1 MQTSLLE
8 ANRKVELDH
17 QTMIQKISSSSH
29 LQTHISPTNQEN
41 EEMNPEASEID
52 PSLLDY
58 SVRHIPI
65 SLRSKNEEE
74 EEEEKQSNKG

>member
-1 MQTSLLE
+1 
-8 ANRKVELDH
+8 
-17 QTMIQKISSSSH
+17 MIQKISSSSH
-29 LQTHISPTNQEN
+29 HHQTHISPTNQEN
-41 EEMNPEASEID
+41 EEMNPEAAEID

-74 EEEEKQSNKG
+74 EEEKKSEKG